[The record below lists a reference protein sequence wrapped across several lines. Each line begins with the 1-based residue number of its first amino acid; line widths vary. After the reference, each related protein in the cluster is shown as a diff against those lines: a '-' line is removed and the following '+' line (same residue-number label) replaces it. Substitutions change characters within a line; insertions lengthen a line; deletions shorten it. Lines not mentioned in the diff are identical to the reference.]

1 MKDYLQTVTGPVARE
16 DMGLTL
22 PHEHLFNDL
31 SSVVDAPCYPF
42 SQRLVDKKVTAEIQ
56 WALKHDPYCCADNMD
71 RKPIEDVIFE
81 INNFISL
88 GGRTIV
94 DATGSESIGRDAQA
108 LREVALKTGLNIVA
122 SSGPYLEKF
131 ESQRIH
137 KTVDELATTI
147 DKELNQGIGDTDIRA
162 GMIGEI
168 GVSPTFT
175 EAEHNSLRAAS
186 LAQINN
192 PHVAMNIHMPGW
204 LRRGD
209 EVLDIVLGE
218 MGVSPNKVSLA
229 HSDPSGKD
237 VAYQRKML
245 DKGVWLE
252 FDMIGLDITFPKEG
266 INDRVSSL
274 VSDTARL
281 AHYSADTREQL
292 LTLADQVHHKLN
304 HLEEKLHRVDQV
316 QRAQLHLE
324 QIFSWWS
331 AGRYASFS
339 PAGRCYVALEELRWG
354 AFGDVIR
361 QSETGQVNQL
371 LDILRHKAL
380 TQMAQESGGSAT
392 VRLNTLDWL
401 GGQGREQ
408 ADNEWHDAINWLGDW
423 CSEEQHP
430 VIWST
435 TQAAEHLPVRMPRLC
450 SAERLSESMVDE
462 IFQKGAA

>member
-1 MKDYLQTVTGPVARE
+1 M
-16 DMGLTL
+16 
-22 PHEHLFNDL
+22 LF
-31 SSVVDAPCYPF
+31 
-42 SQRLVDKKVTAEIQ
+42 
-56 WALKHDPYCCADNMD
+56 
-71 RKPIEDVIFE
+71 
-81 INNFISL
+81 
-88 GGRTIV
+88 
-94 DATGSESIGRDAQA
+94 
-108 LREVALKTGLNIVA
+108 
-122 SSGPYLEKF
+122 
-131 ESQRIH
+131 
-137 KTVDELATTI
+137 TTI
-147 DKELNQGIGDTDIRA
+147 CSTVV
-162 GMIGEI
+162 MIQ
-168 GVSPTFT
+168 
-175 EAEHNSLRAAS
+175 L
-186 LAQINN
+186 
-192 PHVAMNIHMPGW
+192 
-204 LRRGD
+204 
-209 EVLDIVLGE
+209 
-218 MGVSPNKVSLA
+218 
-229 HSDPSGKD
+229 
-237 VAYQRKML
+237 
-245 DKGVWLE
+245 
-252 FDMIGLDITFPKEG
+252 
-266 INDRVSSL
+266 NDRVSSL

>member
-1 MKDYLQTVTGPVARE
+1 MNNTKKSLKVLFIGESWHIHMIHSKGYDSFTSSKYEEGATWLLQCLKNSQVDVTYMPAHTVQIAFP
-16 DMGLTL
+16 
-22 PHEHLFNDL
+22 
-31 SSVVDAPCYPF
+31 
-42 SQRLVDKKVTAEIQ
+42 
-56 WALKHDPYCCADNMD
+56 
-71 RKPIEDVIFE
+71 EDVAQLEQYDAIV
-81 INNFISL
+81 ISD
-88 GGRTIV
+88 I
-94 DATGSESIGRDAQA
+94 GSNTFLLQNDTFYQLRIKPNA
-108 LREVALKTGLNIVA
+108 L
-122 SSGPYLEKF
+122 
-131 ESQRIH
+131 
-137 KTVDELATTI
+137 ELI
-147 DKELNQGIGDTDIRA
+147 KEYVNTR
-162 GMIGEI
+162 
-168 GVSPTFT
+168 V
-175 EAEHNSLRAAS
+175 
-186 LAQINN
+186 
-192 PHVAMNIHMPGW
+192 
-204 LRRGD
+204 
-209 EVLDIVLGE
+209 
-218 MGVSPNKVSLA
+218 
-229 HSDPSGKD
+229 
-237 VAYQRKML
+237 
-245 DKGVWLE
+245 
-252 FDMIGLDITFPKEG
+252 
-266 INDRVSSL
+266 NDRVSSL

-316 QRAQLHLE
+316 QWAQLHLE